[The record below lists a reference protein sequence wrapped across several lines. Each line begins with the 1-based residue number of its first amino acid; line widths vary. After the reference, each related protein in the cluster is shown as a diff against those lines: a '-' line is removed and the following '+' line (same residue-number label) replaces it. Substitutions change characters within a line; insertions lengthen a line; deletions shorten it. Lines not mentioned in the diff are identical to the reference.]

1 MTAPVYV
8 GMPSVDRVFEVGHW
22 GNIRCGGPCKDDYAR
37 IEHFTEGGRL
47 ITLQKAAM
55 DSFRSAETE
64 CGPIVCT
71 GTWRPC
77 SLQTALYAK
86 DSSRYA
92 RPDSTA
98 HCRGLAI
105 DVATNQTPAKLKKI
119 HDALMARHWHQAR
132 SDEKWHWSMGIE
144 C

>member
-1 MTAPVYV
+1 
-8 GMPSVDRVFEVGHW
+8 
-22 GNIRCGGPCKDDYAR
+22 
-37 IEHFTEGGRL
+37 
-47 ITLQKAAM
+47 M

-92 RPDSTA
+92 PPASTA

-105 DVATNQTPAKLKKI
+105 DVSMAQSAGKLKKV
-119 HDALMARHWHQAR
+119 HDALMSRHWHQAR
-132 SDEKWHWSMGIE
+132 PDEPWHYSMGLS